1 MNARS
6 RSRNASVVA
15 SNPKSIALAVLP
27 DGIALLEERLDA
39 FARVLGLVRD
49 VAGHRLERDERLGV
63 AVEAAVGRE
72 LRDAHREGA
81 LVLHRRDE
89 LLDGLL
95 EALGRR
101 ADVGQPPL
109 LALLAR
115 QQLAGEQ

>member
-27 DGIALLEERLDA
+27 DGIALLEEGLHA

-72 LRDAHREGA
+72 LGDPHRELA
-81 LVLHRRDE
+81 LVEHRGDE
-89 LLDGLL
+89 PVDRLL
-95 EALGRR
+95 EALGGR
-101 ADVGQPPL
+101 
-109 LALLAR
+109 
-115 QQLAGEQ
+115 